1 MSMGV
6 VRTSF
11 QRLADNYPNRV
22 VHDPAKYK
30 YVDAVMATLTGTSC
44 CIQMCQTLNLCGFT
58 VPANSWRRDPNPST
72 KMDDGTRF
80 YYMAATDELEEF
92 LVASCGAP
100 EDLAA
105 TVTDPSPQK
114 RMAAI
119 KDRTCLIVFRYS
131 GYRHPPVPQHFEHTE
146 LWDGSKM
153 LQSDMS
159 PKLFSSQR
167 VLIWDTVDMPKAI
180 VDDLRSRGEIP

>member
-1 MSMGV
+1 MGV

-44 CIQMCQTLNLCGFT
+44 CIQMCQALNLCGLI
-58 VPANSWRRDPNPST
+58 VPDHSWRRSPNPST

-80 YYMAATDELEEF
+80 FYMPATDELEEHLTSAF
-92 LVASCGAP
+92 GAP
-100 EDLAA
+100 EDLSQ
-105 TVTDPSPQK
+105 TVKDPDPYK

-119 KDRTCLIVFRYS
+119 RDRPCLIVYRWS
-131 GYRHPPVPQHFEHTE
+131 GYKQPPTSQHFEHTE
-146 LWDGSKM
+146 LWDGGKT
-153 LQSDMS
+153 LQADAAPS
-159 PKLFSSQR
+159 LFSHPR

-180 VDDLRSRGEIP
+180 VDDMRRRGDIP